1 MFPGP
6 WGFPFHMGGSQGEG
20 RRRRRRSSDSS
31 RSRDRR
37 RRSARGRSRRSR
49 SPARSERSQPQ
60 TAPLPPPPNV
70 ISLPQPQAGYVW
82 QQVPAVPQMMT
93 AAPAPKAIVPSS
105 FQQSWDQKGSRSS
118 GWHSQPR
125 QTKPWNKYYGKHAW
139 GAGQTDRYDV
149 KEATPAEIT
158 AANKRKSEGKSDVQ
172 GAEKTD
178 PAADPD
184 DEEYLRTLW
193 TSAKEAAHGDPSRPK
208 SAAELV
214 AAGELRPWWTY
225 SWKQVSEMFPQTS
238 DYKECLQSA
247 CGDIPPLVVNRLAT
261 LLAAFRH
268 YQRPLE
274 GTSPLSERF
283 GPEVVRFDIP
293 GQHVVAATC
302 HMPFPEYQ
310 ASSEYA
316 HFGTFS
322 HGTSWTAGAGIAEKG
337 GLTVGHSQADHFPCF
352 GFSARGSLTA
362 FSRDSMISAVTKTA
376 TRSKSLGGIIVV
388 TEATLPGPTPNI
400 EGGGEYMHATCRD
413 SGSVRSGDHFLI
425 SPRYAVLKGV
435 AVSWPK

>member
-1 MFPGP
+1 MFRAL
-6 WGFPFHMGGSQGEG
+6 FRH
-20 RRRRRRSSDSS
+20 RASS
-31 RSRDRR
+31 
-37 RRSARGRSRRSR
+37 
-49 SPARSERSQPQ
+49 
-60 TAPLPPPPNV
+60 
-70 ISLPQPQAGYVW
+70 W
-82 QQVPAVPQMMT
+82 Q
-93 AAPAPKAIVPSS
+93 
-105 FQQSWDQKGSRSS
+105 
-118 GWHSQPR
+118 SQPR
-125 QTKPWNKYYGKHAW
+125 QTKPWNKYYGKDAW

-178 PAADPD
+178 PAADPG

-214 AAGELRPWWTY
+214 TAGELRPWWTY
-225 SWKQVSEMFPQTS
+225 SWKQISEMFPQTS

-274 GTSPLSERF
+274 GSSPLSERF

-302 HMPFPEYQ
+302 HMPFPEYVE
-310 ASSEYA
+310 SSEYA

-322 HGTSWTAGAGIAEKG
+322 HGTSWAAGAGIAEHG
-337 GLTVGHSQADHFPCF
+337 GLTVGHSQADHFPLLRIQRQRQLD
-352 GFSARGSLTA
+352 GFLS
-362 FSRDSMISAVTKTA
+362 
-376 TRSKSLGGIIVV
+376 
-388 TEATLPGPTPNI
+388 
-400 EGGGEYMHATCRD
+400 
-413 SGSVRSGDHFLI
+413 
-425 SPRYAVLKGV
+425 
-435 AVSWPK
+435 

>member
-1 MFPGP
+1 M
-6 WGFPFHMGGSQGEG
+6 
-20 RRRRRRSSDSS
+20 
-31 RSRDRR
+31 
-37 RRSARGRSRRSR
+37 
-49 SPARSERSQPQ
+49 
-60 TAPLPPPPNV
+60 

-82 QQVPAVPQMMT
+82 QQVPAVPQMMP
-93 AAPAPKAIVPSS
+93 AAQAPKAIVPSA
-105 FQQSWDQKGSRSS
+105 FQQSWDQKGHRASS
-118 GWHSQPR
+118 WQSQPR
-125 QTKPWNKYYGKHAW
+125 QTKPWNKYYGKDAW

-172 GAEKTD
+172 GAETTD
-178 PAADPD
+178 PAADPG

-214 AAGELRPWWTY
+214 TAGELRPWWTY
-225 SWKQVSEMFPQTS
+225 SWKQISEMFPQTS

-274 GTSPLSERF
+274 GNSPLSERF

-302 HMPFPEYQ
+302 HMPFPEYVE
-310 ASSEYA
+310 SSEYA
-316 HFGTFS
+316 YFGTFS
-322 HGTSWTAGAGIAEKG
+322 HGTSWAAGAGIAEHG

-400 EGGGEYMHATCRD
+400 EGGGEYLHATCRD
-413 SGSVRSGDHFLI
+413 NGSVRSGDHFLI
-425 SPRYAVLKGV
+425 SPRYAVLKGI

>member
-1 MFPGP
+1 MAAGPG
-6 WGFPFHMGGSQGEG
+6 GAA
-20 RRRRRRSSDSS
+20 D
-31 RSRDRR
+31 DD
-37 RRSARGRSRRSR
+37 GRSGAEGHRS
-49 SPARSERSQPQ
+49 
-60 TAPLPPPPNV
+60 
-70 ISLPQPQAGYVW
+70 
-82 QQVPAVPQMMT
+82 
-93 AAPAPKAIVPSS
+93 
-105 FQQSWDQKGSRSS
+105 
-118 GWHSQPR
+118 WHSQPR
-125 QTKPWNKYYGKHAW
+125 QTKPWNKYYGKDAW

-310 ASSEYA
+310 ESSEYA

-425 SPRYAVLKGV
+425 SPRYAVLKGI